1 MTWCLERRAR
11 GFPTRGRPGGRWPRF
26 ARPLARYFVQASA
39 LAPKVATSMNSGGGA
54 SGRLAAE
61 HQQAKRITGAACE
74 RASDDQRADRL

>member
-1 MTWCLERRAR
+1 
-11 GFPTRGRPGGRWPRF
+11 
-26 ARPLARYFVQASA
+26 LARYFVQASA